1 MRLIR
6 VELHRFRAR
15 RAIALMLLGVTLL
28 VTWMTLDTIWQ
39 TRPVSDSEIAV
50 ARQQAAQDEQFLREE
65 YDRCAEDPASY
76 VGFPEAT
83 ADDCPPAES
92 DYRWYLSR
100 SPLSLEEELRD
111 TGKAA
116 VVVLAGIA
124 VIIGA
129 TFAGADWATGSLG
142 NQLIFRPRRLQV
154 WAAKAVAVAVGT
166 VVLAALVIAAQ
177 WGAYLAVSEL
187 RDVGHA
193 PGTVSDIVTTS
204 LRGLALVA
212 GGAVGGLALTMLLRS
227 TVGTLAVLFFYTVA
241 GEALVA
247 IFPVQKVSQWSPSN
261 NVFAW
266 LDDGIEV
273 YDETITCGP
282 RDMMCSSTYQL
293 SLTHGAWYLGVLL
306 LLTVAVSIVLF
317 QRRDVP

>member
-1 MRLIR
+1 MRLLR

-15 RAIALMLLGVTLL
+15 RAVALMLLGVTLL

-50 ARQQAAQDEQFLREE
+50 AKEQAAQENAFLREE
-65 YDRCAEDPASY
+65 YDRCTEDPPAY

-83 ADDCPPAES
+83 VDDCPPPEA
-92 DYRWYLSR
+92 DYRWYLNR
-100 SPLSLEEELRD
+100 AELSLAEELGD

-129 TFAGADWATGSLG
+129 SFAGADWATGSLG
-142 NQLIFRPRRLQV
+142 NQLIFRPRRRQV
-154 WAAKAVAVAVGT
+154 WAAKAAAVAIGT
-166 VVLAALVIAAQ
+166 ALVAGLVIAAQ
-177 WGAYLAVSEL
+177 WVAYAVVAEL
-187 RDVGHA
+187 RDLEHA
-193 PGTVSDIVTTS
+193 PGVASDIVSTS

-227 TVGTLAVLFFYTVA
+227 TVGTLAALFFYTVA

-266 LDDGIEV
+266 LDNGIEV

-282 RDMMCSSTYQL
+282 RDMMCSSTYEL
-293 SLTHGAWYLGVLL
+293 SLAHGAWYLGVLL
-306 LLTVAVSIVLF
+306 LLVVTLSVVLF